1 MAGKNNK
8 KGRGSGG
15 AGSGASAPAKREVV
29 KPIVE
34 LEDRKR
40 VKSIA
45 TTQRAL
51 AYERKQ
57 RGATPDDPRIT
68 GLQRRLQGLSKE
80 ALTAAS
86 SKAGGS
92 GARISFRSKADAARN
107 YRARAGQ
114 TSYVANNARTFG
126 GMRDSRIQGSG
137 PGRGA
142 LARRATAQQPNFLTG
157 RTDRT
162 KGRLQPAGQ
171 RRVRNRSSA
180 Y

>member
-1 MAGKNNK
+1 MNPGGRRGGK
-8 KGRGSGG
+8 S
-15 AGSGASAPAKREVV
+15 SAPAGMKMAVV

-57 RGATPDDPRIT
+57 PGATPDDPRIT

-107 YRARAGQ
+107 YRARAGE
-114 TSYVANNARTFG
+114 TSYVANRARSNFG
-126 GMRDSRIQGSG
+126 GPAGYQANSTGG
-137 PGRGA
+137 NGA
-142 LARRATAQQPNFLTG
+142 LYRRATVQQPNFLTG
-157 RTDRT
+157 GSDKTG
-162 KGRLQPAGQ
+162 GRLKPAGQ
-171 RRVRNRSSA
+171 RKVRRRSKP

>member
-1 MAGKNNK
+1 MA
-8 KGRGSGG
+8 
-15 AGSGASAPAKREVV
+15 VV

-68 GLQRRLQGLSKE
+68 GLQRRLQGLSRE

-114 TSYVANNARTFG
+114 ASYVANNARTFG
-126 GMRDSRIQGSG
+126 GFGRDTRLQASG

-157 RTDRT
+157 GTDKTR
-162 KGRLQPAGQ
+162 GRLQPAGQ

>member
-45 TTQRAL
+45 TAQRAL
-51 AYERKQ
+51 AYERKN
-57 RGATPDDPRIT
+57 GAVSEDRVV
-68 GLQRRLQGLSKE
+68 RNLQGRIQALSKE

-157 RTDRT
+157 GTDKTR
-162 KGRLQPAGQ
+162 GRLQPAGQ
-171 RRVRNRSSA
+171 RKVKRRSKP

>member
-114 TSYVANNARTFG
+114 ASYVANRARRNFG
-126 GMRDSRIQGSG
+126 GPAGYQATSTGG
-137 PGRGA
+137 NGA
-142 LARRATAQQPNFLTG
+142 LYRRATAQQPNFLTG

-162 KGRLQPAGQ
+162 AGRLKPAGQ

>member
-8 KGRGSGG
+8 KGRSGG
-15 AGSGASAPAKREVV
+15 GSASGASAPAKLAVI

-45 TTQRAL
+45 TAQRAL
-51 AYERKQ
+51 AYQ
-57 RGATPDDPRIT
+57 RQNGAVSEDRVV
-68 GLQRRLQGLSKE
+68 RNLQGRIQALSNE
-80 ALTAAS
+80 ALGAAQG
-86 SKAGGS
+86 KRGGS
-92 GARISFRSKADAARN
+92 GARISFRSKGDAARN

-114 TSYVANNARTFG
+114 TSYVANNARSFG
-126 GMRDSRIQGSG
+126 GMTLARAGNGSG
-137 PGRGA
+137 KGA
-142 LARRATAQQPNFLTG
+142 LYRRATAPQGNFLTG
-157 RTDRT
+157 GTDKI

-171 RRVRNRSSA
+171 RKVKRRSKP

>member
-1 MAGKNNK
+1 MNPGGKRGGKATAPANK
-8 KGRGSGG
+8 KL
-15 AGSGASAPAKREVV
+15 AVI

-57 RGATPDDPRIT
+57 AGATPDDPRIT
-68 GLQRRLQGLSKE
+68 GLQRRLQDLSNE
-80 ALTAAS
+80 ALGAAQG
-86 SKAGGS
+86 KRGGS

-114 TSYVANNARTFG
+114 TAFVASNARTFG
-126 GMRDSRIQGSG
+126 GMRDSRIQGSSAG
-137 PGRGA
+137 FGQ
-142 LARRATAQQPNFLTG
+142 LARRATAPQGNFLTG
-157 RTDRT
+157 GTDKI

-171 RRVRNRSSA
+171 RRPRNRSSA

>member
-1 MAGKNNK
+1 MNPGGRRGGK
-8 KGRGSGG
+8 S
-15 AGSGASAPAKREVV
+15 SAPAGMKMAVV

-57 RGATPDDPRIT
+57 PGATPDDPRIT

-126 GMRDSRIQGSG
+126 GMRDSRLQASG

-142 LARRATAQQPNFLTG
+142 LARRAIAPQPNFLTG